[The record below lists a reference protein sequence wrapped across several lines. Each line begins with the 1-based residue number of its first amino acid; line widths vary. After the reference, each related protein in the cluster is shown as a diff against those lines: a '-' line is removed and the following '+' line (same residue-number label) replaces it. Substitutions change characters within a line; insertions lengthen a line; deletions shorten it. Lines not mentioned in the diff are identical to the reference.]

1 MLMHERQTRHPES
14 PPTAAHRPPSAAEN
28 DIRSH
33 LRHKIL
39 EHIDPTSLDTVG
51 PDRAR
56 MEIAALVERIVADE
70 SLVINDNER
79 RLLIH
84 DIQDEMLGLGPLE
97 LLLADPAI
105 SGILVNGCR
114 PIHIERNGHSE
125 ETGIAFSDPRH
136 LLHIV
141 AKIVGR
147 NGRRIDEQNPMAE
160 AHLPDGSVVHAIIPP
175 AAIDGPLL
183 SIRRGT
189 PPLQMKELVERC
201 RSLSPDMALLLESLV
216 CARVNILLC
225 GPRDSGKT
233 TMLNVLA
240 GYIPSDERIVT
251 IEGGSE
257 LHLRQPQVMR
267 LETRAPDSSDNGEV
281 GPRALLAN
289 ALRMRP
295 HRLVLGELQGAES
308 LALLQ
313 AMSAGQ
319 PGSLAAIQADSP
331 QEALERLA
339 NMIVMAGH
347 DLSPQAARRQIAAA
361 LPVIVHLSR
370 LGDGQRKLLSLQEVT
385 GMRDGEIV
393 CQEIFRFQPTASS
406 QDGTVRGYFCAT
418 GVWPRFAERLI
429 ERGMDLPDSLF
440 DPTSHYG

>member
-14 PPTAAHRPPSAAEN
+14 PPTAVPRPPSAAEN
-28 DIRSH
+28 DMRTH

-79 RLLIH
+79 RLLIR

-97 LLLADPAI
+97 LLLADPGVSA
-105 SGILVNGCR
+105 ILVNGCR
-114 PIHIERNGHSE
+114 PIHIERNGRSE
-125 ETGIAFSDPRH
+125 QTAITFSDHRH

-175 AAIDGPLL
+175 VAIDGPLL
-183 SIRRGT
+183 SIRRGA
-189 PPLQMKELVERC
+189 PPLQMKELVERY
-201 RSLSPDMALLLESLV
+201 RSLSPDVALLLEGLV
-216 CARVNILLC
+216 CAKANILIC

-233 TMLNVLA
+233 TLLNVLA
-240 GYIPSDERIVT
+240 GYIPPAERIVT
-251 IEGGSE
+251 IEGGTE
-257 LHLRQPQVMR
+257 LHLGQPQVMR
-267 LETRAPDSSDNGEV
+267 LETRAPDSADHGEV
-281 GPRALLAN
+281 GPRALLSN

-295 HRLVLGELQGAES
+295 HRLVLGDLQGAES
-308 LALLQ
+308 LDLLQ

-319 PGSLAAIQADSP
+319 PGSLAVIQADSP

-339 NMIVMAGH
+339 NMIALAGH

-370 LGDGQRKLLSLQEVT
+370 LSDGQRKLLSLQEVT
-385 GMRDGEIV
+385 GMRDGEII
-393 CQEIFRFQPTASS
+393 CQEIFRFQATASG
-406 QDGTVRGYFCAT
+406 QDGTIRGHSCAT

-440 DPTSHYG
+440 DPNGRFG

>member
-1 MLMHERQTRHPES
+1 MLVHERQTRYPES
-14 PPTAAHRPPSAAEN
+14 PPTRAPLRPSAGDNEMRN
-28 DIRSH
+28 H

-39 EHIDPTSLDTVG
+39 EHVDPTSLDTVG

-79 RLLIH
+79 RLLIR

-97 LLLADPAI
+97 PLLADPGI
-105 SGILVNGCR
+105 SAILVNGCR
-114 PIHIERNGHSE
+114 PIQVERDGRCE

-136 LLHIV
+136 LLHII

-175 AAIDGPLL
+175 VALDGPLL
-183 SIRRGT
+183 SIRRGA

-201 RSLSPDMALLLESLV
+201 RSLSPDVALLLEGLV
-216 CARVNILLC
+216 GARVNILIC

-233 TMLNVLA
+233 TLLNVLA
-240 GYIPSDERIVT
+240 GYIPPAERIVT
-251 IEGGSE
+251 IESGSE
-257 LHLRQPQVMR
+257 LHLGQPHVMR
-267 LETRAPDSSDNGEV
+267 LETRAPDSADHGEV

-289 ALRMRP
+289 ALRLRP
-295 HRLVLGELQGAES
+295 HRLVLGDLHGAES

-319 PGSLAAIQADSP
+319 PGSLAVIQAESP
-331 QEALERLA
+331 QEALERLT
-339 NMIVMAGH
+339 NMIATAGH

-385 GMRDGEIV
+385 GMRDGKIV
-393 CQEIFRFQPTASS
+393 CQEIFRFQATASG
-406 QDGTVRGYFCAT
+406 QDGTVQGYSCAT

-440 DPTSHYG
+440 DPGSHFN